1 MHRRPFLTIAAYTY
15 LFTMLALLFMPL
27 MARAQN
33 PALSSTPPAGKV
45 LVNVFETTS
54 GQNVYTYAAGTANT
68 ANAAGLDW
76 KMWNDA
82 LAVDSHSTLDVGGG
96 VKAPIGTRAVPTKP
110 NVAKAVGNFARG
122 VGGAALKTAGAV
134 YAAADVAKALWD
146 LCNELGYNCSKGSD
160 GQPLVTK
167 PNPESCALGVYC
179 AQYRAGLANAFGPWS
194 YSFASACSSGA
205 AAVAA
210 AYPNDVSGFYGTTY
224 GGNSGCF
231 VTKPSGSIDV
241 LSVENQT
248 VLGTGAVIDPSSIAE
263 LEAAIAAKSGWPST
277 TALPKVVE
285 QSVASGNPVPL
296 PAPSQVVGPSIIP
309 MVPTITEFP
318 DGSKTTVTPEKR
330 LTFGQTSPTVTVTD
344 GQTTTTTSPTGVTS
358 TVSSG
363 SAPSTLPQPL
373 DVKIETCGLPGK
385 PACKIDETGTPSP
398 VAGTQYDAA
407 IDSYK
412 QSVDDK
418 RAVIGGTGDK
428 SFFGGWSMFFFAPPV
443 VQCQPLAMP
452 TYLGVQIDSLD
463 PCPVADGMRTVMGYI
478 WALAALYLCLRMIRE
493 VA

>member
-1 MHRRPFLTIAAYTY
+1 MHRRPLLNIAAYAY

-45 LVNVFETTS
+45 LVNVFQTAS
-54 GQNVYTYAAGTANT
+54 GQNVYTYAAGTAT
-68 ANAAGLDW
+68 ATHAPGLDA

-82 LAVDSHSTLDVGGG
+82 LAVDTYSTLDVGSG
-96 VKAPIGTRAVPTKP
+96 VKAPIGTRSVPTKP
-110 NVAKAVGNFARG
+110 DVAKAVGNFARG
-122 VGGAALKTAGAV
+122 VGGAALKTAGSV

-146 LCNELGYNCSKGSD
+146 LCNELGYSCSRDSQSGPLIIQKGDPNICSVAPCYVWGMPGITVQTRPTAAEICSFVASAAYGGAGVLSD
-160 GQPLVTK
+160 RVPADPDVKVCTM
-167 PNPESCALGVYC
+167 
-179 AQYRAGLANAFGPWS
+179 YRANGA
-194 YSFASACSSGA
+194 YA
-205 AAVAA
+205 AADLVGRQSVAPQPN
-210 AYPNDVSGFYGTTY
+210 AY
-224 GGNSGCF
+224 
-231 VTKPSGSIDV
+231 V
-241 LSVENQT
+241 LST
-248 VLGTGAVIDPSSIAE
+248 LAD
-263 LEAAIAAKSGWPST
+263 LEASIAAKSGWPSS

-285 QSVASGNPVPL
+285 QSIASGNPLPL
-296 PAPSQVVGPSIIP
+296 PAPSQVTGPSIIP

-363 SAPSTLPQPL
+363 STPANLPQPL

-385 PACKIDETGTPSP
+385 PACKIDETGTPAP
-398 VAGTQYDAA
+398 VPATQYDSAL
-407 IDSYK
+407 DPFK
-412 QSVDDK
+412 QSTDEK
-418 RAVIGGTGDK
+418 RDVIAGTADK
-428 SFFGGWSMFFFAPPV
+428 SFFSGWTMFFSAPAV

-452 TYLGVQIDSLD
+452 TYLGIQIGSLD
-463 PCPVADGMRTVMGYI
+463 PCPVADGMREVMAYI
-478 WALAALYLCLRMIRE
+478 WALGAMWLCLGMIRG